1 MKSHH
6 WELSLTRVT
15 SRWFLSSEWGSIL
28 LIHCFSVCVCVG
40 DEHHPVCWLESWTG
54 NRLHLFFR
62 RLVTCWT
69 LDLLVWSWN
78 VLSLTRDVT
87 VNFTS
92 DFIWSNF
99 SLSCFYDQ
107 TLVGKSLAISE
118 NMRLFYSKKYNS
130 ERNKVMC
137 ETERKKQRKNIFRTN
152 IYSGK

>member
-15 SRWFLSSEWGSIL
+15 SRWFLSSEWWSIL
-28 LIHCFSVCVCVG
+28 LIHCFSVCLCVG

-87 VNFTS
+87 VKFTS

-99 SLSCFYDQ
+99 FLSCFYDQ
-107 TLVGKSLAISE
+107 TLVGKTHLWKHE
-118 NMRLFYSKKYNS
+118 TVLFKEIQFREKQSNVWKRAKETKK
-130 ERNKVMC
+130 EHLF
-137 ETERKKQRKNIFRTN
+137 RKIKK
-152 IYSGK
+152 

>member
-15 SRWFLSSEWGSIL
+15 TRWFLSSEWGSIL
-28 LIHCFSVCVCVG
+28 LIHCFSVCLCVG

-99 SLSCFYDQ
+99 FLSCFYDR
-107 TLVGKSLAISE
+107 TPVGKTHLWKHE
-118 NMRLFYSKKYNS
+118 TVLFKEIQFREKQSNVWKRAKETKK
-130 ERNKVMC
+130 EHLF
-137 ETERKKQRKNIFRTN
+137 RKIKK
-152 IYSGK
+152 